1 MYNDYL
7 NDEFD
12 DAIDEYNSFMDDYD
26 SDLTDLKM
34 QEWQVKDECKR
45 QLREVDEY
53 WDRENKYIKTSGI
66 YTKEEITQILEQ
78 HEEIRRNKKKEILER
93 FDFDMD
99 MIEFDKEQ
107 LEMDRE
113 QAESDLEF
121 AMQDREFVQMDI
133 QQSQDLDSRQI
144 AAQREELAAYS
155 DFIASLDEDK

>member
-34 QEWQVKDECKR
+34 QEWQAKDECKR

-53 WDRENKYIKTSGI
+53 WDKENKYIKTSGI
-66 YTKEEITQILEQ
+66 YTKEEIAQILEQ

-99 MIEFDKEQ
+99 MIAYDKEQ
-107 LEMDRE
+107 LEFDRE
-113 QAESDLEF
+113 QAEMDLET
-121 AMQDREFVQMDI
+121 AMQDRELAQMDN
-133 QQSQDLDSRQI
+133 QQDMNELRMR
-144 AAQREELAAYS
+144 AAMREEQASYS
-155 DFIASLDEDK
+155 DFIASLDNN

>member
-7 NDEFD
+7 NDEYD

-34 QEWQVKDECKR
+34 QEWQAKDECKR

-53 WDRENKYIKTSGI
+53 WDKENKYIKTSGI
-66 YTKEEITQILEQ
+66 YTKEEIAQILEQ

-99 MIEFDKEQ
+99 MIAYDKEQ
-107 LEMDRE
+107 LEFDRE
-113 QAESDLEF
+113 QVEMDLET
-121 AMQDREFVQMDI
+121 AMQDRVLAQMDN
-133 QQSQDLDSRQI
+133 QQDMDELRMR
-144 AAQREELAAYS
+144 AAMREEQAAYA
-155 DFIASLDEDK
+155 DFIASIDMDD

>member
-1 MYNDYL
+1 MNNDYL
-7 NDEFD
+7 NDEYD

-34 QEWQVKDECKR
+34 QEWQAKDECKR

-53 WDRENKYIKTSGI
+53 WDKEDNFIKSIGI
-66 YTKEEITQILEQ
+66 YTNEEIAQILEE
-78 HEEIRRNKKKEILER
+78 HEAVRRSKKKEILER

-99 MIEFDKEQ
+99 MIAYDKEQ

-121 AMQDREFVQMDI
+121 AMQDRELAQMDN
-133 QQSQDLDSRQI
+133 QQDMNELRMR
-144 AAQREELAAYS
+144 AAMREEQAAYS
-155 DFIASLDEDK
+155 DFIASLDNN

>member
-34 QEWQVKDECKR
+34 QEWQAKDECKK
-45 QLREVDEY
+45 QLHEVDEY

-66 YTKEEITQILEQ
+66 YTKEEIEQILEQ

-93 FDFDMD
+93 FDFYMD
-99 MIEFDKEQ
+99 MIAYDKEQ
-107 LEMDRE
+107 LEMDQE

-121 AMQDREFVQMDI
+121 AMQERESAQMDN
-133 QQSQDLDSRQI
+133 QQDMDELRMR
-144 AAQREELAAYS
+144 AAMREEQAAYA
-155 DFIASLDEDK
+155 DFIASLDDN

>member
-34 QEWQVKDECKR
+34 QEWQAKDECKK

-66 YTKEEITQILEQ
+66 YTKEEIEQILEQ

-99 MIEFDKEQ
+99 MIAYDKEQ
-107 LEMDRE
+107 LEMDQE

-121 AMQDREFVQMDI
+121 AMQERESAQMDN
-133 QQSQDLDSRQI
+133 QQDMDELRMR
-144 AAQREELAAYS
+144 AAMREEQAAYA
-155 DFIASLDEDK
+155 DFIASLDNN